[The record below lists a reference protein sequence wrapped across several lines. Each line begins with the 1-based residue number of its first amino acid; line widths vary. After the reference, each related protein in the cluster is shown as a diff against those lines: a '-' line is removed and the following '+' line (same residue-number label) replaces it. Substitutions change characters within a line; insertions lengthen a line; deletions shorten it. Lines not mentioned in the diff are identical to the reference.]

1 MNMEQLSKSQIVLLT
16 LLVSFVTSIATGIV
30 TVSLMD
36 QAPPAVAQTVN
47 RIIER
52 TIETVAVAP
61 KSQTA
66 ATVVTQEKTVIIKES
81 DLISQAL
88 VRVNPSIVRLFTTS
102 PAAGGAS
109 TTPAFLAL
117 GVVMDA
123 SGTIVS
129 DADMFKEGD
138 VAIAELASGSR
149 VRVTLTS
156 QDATSAVAYFASAT
170 STIEGK
176 SPVWSPISISGVHP
190 TLGATV
196 ISLGGKS
203 IPRVGTGIVTALI
216 ASADEKGPQV
226 IDTDVGVDSILAGSP
241 LITTEGNLLGLRT
254 GVARASSDSGFVS
267 ASVLM
272 KKEEK
277 KDETKKRNGT

>member
-61 KSQTA
+61 KTQTA
-66 ATVVTQEKTVIIKES
+66 ATVVTQEKTVVVKES

-88 VRVNPSIVRLFTTS
+88 ARVNPSIVRLFTTS
-102 PAAGGAS
+102 
-109 TTPAFLAL
+109 TDTPAFLAL

-149 VRVTLTS
+149 VRVSLTS
-156 QDATSAVAYFASAT
+156 QDTMSAVAYFSSAT

-176 SPVWSPISISGVHP
+176 SPVWSPISIAGVHP
-190 TLGATV
+190 TLGSTV
-196 ISLGGKS
+196 IALGGKS
-203 IPRVGTGIVTALI
+203 TPRVGTGIVTTLI
-216 ASADEKGPQV
+216 ASADEAGPQV
-226 IDTDVGVDSILAGSP
+226 IDTDIRVESIFAGSP

-254 GVARASSDSGFVS
+254 GVARTASPTGFVS

-277 KDETKKRNGT
+277 KEETKKQGGT

>member
-1 MNMEQLSKSQIVLLT
+1 MEQLSKSQIVLLT

-52 TIETVAVAP
+52 TIETVAAQP
-61 KSQTA
+61 TGQTA
-66 ATVVTQEKTVIIKES
+66 ATIVTQEKTVIIKEA

-88 VRVNPSIVRLFTTS
+88 TRVNPSIVRLFTTS
-102 PAAGGAS
+102 
-109 TTPAFLAL
+109 TDTPAFLAL

-129 DADMFKEGD
+129 DADIFKEGD
-138 VAIAELASGSR
+138 VAIAELASGAR

-156 QDATSAVAYFASAT
+156 QDTTSAIAYFAAAT
-170 STIEGK
+170 TTTEGK
-176 SPVWSPISISGVHP
+176 TPVWSPISIAGIHP
-190 TLGATV
+190 ALGATV
-196 ISLGGKS
+196 IAIGGKS
-203 IPRVGTGIVTALI
+203 TPRVGTGIITALI
-216 ASADEKGPQV
+216 ASADDKGPQV
-226 IDTDVGVDSILAGSP
+226 IDTDVGVESIFAGSP
-241 LITTEGNLLGLRT
+241 IITTEGSLLGLRT
-254 GVARASSDSGFVS
+254 GIARAASATGFVS

-277 KDETKKRNGT
+277 KDEVKP

>member
-1 MNMEQLSKSQIVLLT
+1 MEQLSKSQIVLLT

-36 QAPPAVAQTVN
+36 QAPPVVAQTVN

-52 TIETVAVAP
+52 TIETVAADP
-61 KSQTA
+61 KNQTA
-66 ATVVTQEKTVIIKES
+66 ATIVTQEKTVVVKES

-88 VRVNPSIVRLFTTS
+88 VRVNPSVVRLFTM
-102 PAAGGAS
+102 S
-109 TTPAFLAL
+109 TDTPAFLAL

-123 SGTIVS
+123 AGTIVS
-129 DADMFKEGD
+129 DADIFKAGD
-138 VAIAELASGSR
+138 EAVAQLADGAR
-149 VRVTLTS
+149 VRVSLSS

-170 STIEGK
+170 STIDGK
-176 SPVWSPISISGVHP
+176 SISWNPITISGTHP

-196 ISLGGKS
+196 ISIAGKS
-203 IPRVGTGIVTALI
+203 VARIDAGIITALI
-216 ASADEKGPQV
+216 ASTDDSGPQV
-226 IDTDVGVDSILAGSP
+226 IDTNVGLDSILGGSP

-254 GVARASSDSGFVS
+254 GVARATSPTGFVS

-277 KDETKKRNGT
+277 KEEAKKTP

>member
-1 MNMEQLSKSQIVLLT
+1 MEQLTKSQIVLLT

-52 TIETVAVAP
+52 TIETVAVEP
-61 KSQTA
+61 KGQAA
-66 ATVVTQEKTVIIKES
+66 ATIVTQEKTVIVKES

-88 VRVNPSIVRLFTTS
+88 TRVNPSIVRLFTTS
-102 PAAGGAS
+102 
-109 TTPAFLAL
+109 TDTPAFLAL

-129 DADMFKEGD
+129 DADIFKEGD
-138 VAIAELASGSR
+138 VAIAELASGAR

-156 QDATSAVAYFASAT
+156 QDTTSAIAYFAAAT
-170 STIEGK
+170 TTTEGK
-176 SPVWSPISISGVHP
+176 TPVWSPISIAGIHP
-190 TLGATV
+190 ALGATV
-196 ISLGGKS
+196 IAIGGKS
-203 IPRVGTGIVTALI
+203 TPRVGTGIITALI
-216 ASADEKGPQV
+216 ASADDKGPQV
-226 IDTDVGVDSILAGSP
+226 IDTDVGVESIFAGSP
-241 LITTEGNLLGLRT
+241 IITTEGSLLGLRT
-254 GVARASSDSGFVS
+254 GIARAASATGFVS

-277 KDETKKRNGT
+277 KDEVKP

>member
-36 QAPPAVAQTVN
+36 QAPPAIAQTVN

-52 TIETVAVAP
+52 TVEKVTPAGLA
-61 KSQTA
+61 A
-66 ATVVTQEKTVIIKES
+66 ATAIATEKTVIIKES

-88 VRVNPSIVRLFTTS
+88 LRVNPSVVRLFTTS
-102 PAAGGAS
+102 SS
-109 TTPAFLAL
+109 TPVFLAL
-117 GVVMDA
+117 GVVVDA

-129 DADMFKEGD
+129 DADIFKAGD
-138 VAIAELASGSR
+138 EAVAELASGSR
-149 VRVTLTS
+149 VRVALTS

-170 STIEGK
+170 STLEGK
-176 SPVWSPISISGVHP
+176 SPIWSPITISGTHP

-196 ISLGGKS
+196 IALAGKS
-203 IPRVGTGIVTALI
+203 TARIAAGIITMLI
-216 ASADEKGPQV
+216 ASPDEGAPQV
-226 IDTDVGVDSILAGSP
+226 IDTDVSSDSILPGSP
-241 LITTEGNLLGLRT
+241 LITTEGSLLGLRT
-254 GVARASSDSGFVS
+254 GIARASSLSGFVS

-277 KDETKKRNGT
+277 KAQ

>member
-36 QAPPAVAQTVN
+36 QAPPAIAQTVN

-52 TIETVAVAP
+52 TVEKVTPAGLA
-61 KSQTA
+61 A
-66 ATVVTQEKTVIIKES
+66 ATAVTTEKTVIVKES

-88 VRVNPSIVRLFTTS
+88 LRVNPSIVRLFTTS
-102 PAAGGAS
+102 
-109 TTPAFLAL
+109 TDTPAFLAL
-117 GVVMDA
+117 GVVVDA

-129 DADMFKEGD
+129 DADMFGEGD
-138 VAIAELASGSR
+138 VAVAELASGAR
-149 VRVTLTS
+149 VRVSLTS
-156 QDATSAVAYFASAT
+156 QDATSAVAYFDSAT

-176 SPVWSPISISGVHP
+176 SPVWNPMAISGVHP
-190 TLGATV
+190 ALGTTV
-196 ISLGGKS
+196 ISLAGKS
-203 IPRVGTGIVTALI
+203 ATRVGAGIVTTLI
-216 ASADEKGPQV
+216 ASLSEEGPQV
-226 IDTDVGVDSILAGSP
+226 IDTDVEVDAILAGSP
-241 LITTEGNLLGLRT
+241 LITTEGTLLGLRT
-254 GVARASSDSGFVS
+254 GVARAASPTGFVS

-277 KDETKKRNGT
+277 KDGKKE